1 MRRIFRAIVA
11 AVVGVWAAAGAGC
24 GSSVDYSQETPE
36 DLVRSAITMIR
47 RGEAS
52 RLDDLIYAEDERMRA
67 ALVRL
72 GDLLG
77 RMQQLGSA
85 VQKRFPEE
93 VAALR
98 TRAEEAVKDG
108 RAGQLVLSLGGR
120 PSRENEQQMQSM
132 ATAILADPYGW
143 MDRNADRFGAMLLSE
158 DLAVLTIDGQPAL
171 QPIGVPLRRDG
182 GKWYF
187 ALPMNVPGVSRA
199 MPRTDAEWAIIGYAM
214 RTLDRA
220 VGELTEDVRSGRIGS
235 IKALQDELGDKLMG
249 PGLMVFIAYNR
260 ELDVRRRRER
270 LERQFD
276 KRERE
281 WIKSREEAGQPPL
294 PAVREAIAKVAPDRL
309 DRLARQDKRPN
320 IEAMPPAE
328 FVAFVETMLA
338 DAGLEI
344 TLAETDEQRVRDTL
358 ARWEA
363 AQAAAKKRKMTK
375 QGR

>member
-1 MRRIFRAIVA
+1 
-11 AVVGVWAAAGAGC
+11 
-24 GSSVDYSQETPE
+24 
-36 DLVRSAITMIR
+36 
-47 RGEAS
+47 
-52 RLDDLIYAEDERMRA
+52 
-67 ALVRL
+67 
-72 GDLLG
+72 
-77 RMQQLGSA
+77 
-85 VQKRFPEE
+85 
-93 VAALR
+93 
-98 TRAEEAVKDG
+98 
-108 RAGQLVLSLGGR
+108 
-120 PSRENEQQMQSM
+120 M

-143 MDRNADRFGAMLLSE
+143 MDRNADRLGAMLLSE

-294 PAVREAIAKVAPDRL
+294 PAVREAVAKVAPDRL

>member
-1 MRRIFRAIVA
+1 
-11 AVVGVWAAAGAGC
+11 VWAAAGAGC

-143 MDRNADRFGAMLLSE
+143 MDRNADRLGAMLLSE